1 MHQHNLTRGRSTRS
15 RPAAPRWEFPACIWA
30 RGTRL
35 ARMPALY
42 TRTESLAKSPGQEG
56 HPALRQGGRRR
67 LAGRPAKMTRTA
79 AEWCR
84 LRSLAAENRRLR
96 TESQVSDTAADL
108 TIGRREPKLGK
119 HAPARSHLD
128 SPIARASLPPGSRQ

>member
-1 MHQHNLTRGRSTRS
+1 
-15 RPAAPRWEFPACIWA
+15 
-30 RGTRL
+30 
-35 ARMPALY
+35 MPALY

-79 AEWCR
+79 AEWSR
-84 LRSLAAENRRLR
+84 LRSLAADRRLR
-96 TESQVSDTAADL
+96 TESQVRDTTADL